1 MAAVEV
7 PLLMRHFY
15 ASLTSTGLNLYVIER
30 TNPGFIYQV
39 EAFDPEDTSRNIPLG
54 VSILG
59 YCCPFELW
67 GRNLIAKPGRW
78 AAGAAGLARAL
89 GA

>member
-1 MAAVEV
+1 M
-7 PLLMRHFY
+7 
-15 ASLTSTGLNLYVIER
+15 
-30 TNPGFIYQV
+30 

-67 GRNLIAKPGRW
+67 GRNLIAKPDRW